1 LIKIVVQPRLE
12 LGQNIH
18 HIPFEIFD
26 DVEALAP
33 DEHAL
38 LATALLACDGAYA
51 PFSHFQVGCA
61 VLLADGS
68 VMTGNNQE
76 NPAFPSS
83 LCAERTV
90 LYYAGAHG
98 HSAQVRKIAVRAR
111 SLDKH
116 IGSPVTPCGAC
127 RQVMLETERQS
138 GGDLVVLMQGV
149 DGKVLRVVGVAKSL
163 LPFGFDIAF

>member
-1 LIKIVVQPRLE
+1 LD
-12 LGQNIH
+12 LGHIH
-18 HIPFEIFD
+18 HIPFEVFD
-26 DVEALAP
+26 SADGLAE
-33 DEHAL
+33 DERAL
-38 LATALLACDGAYA
+38 LATALSACDGAYA
-51 PFSHFQVGCA
+51 PYSHFQVGCA
-61 VLLADGS
+61 VLFVDGS

-98 HSAQVRKIAVRAR
+98 HTAQVRKLAVRAR

-127 RQVMLETERQS
+127 RQVMLETERQAET
-138 GGDLVVLMQGV
+138 DLVVLMQGV
-149 DGKVLRVVGVAKSL
+149 DGKILRVVGVAKSL

>member
-1 LIKIVVQPRLE
+1 LE
-12 LGQNIH
+12 LGHNIH
-18 HIPFEIFD
+18 HIPFEVFD
-26 DVEALAP
+26 SADDLAA
-33 DEHAL
+33 DERAL
-38 LATALLACDGAYA
+38 LTTALQASMGAYA

-61 VLLADGS
+61 VQFADGS
-68 VMTGNNQE
+68 IMTGNNQE

-90 LYYAGAHG
+90 LYYAGAQG
-98 HSAQVRKIAVRAR
+98 LTAGVRKLAVRAQ

-127 RQVMLETERQS
+127 RQVMLETERQA
-138 GGDLVVLMQGV
+138 GTDLVVLMQGL

>member
-1 LIKIVVQPRLE
+1 MD
-12 LGQNIH
+12 LGQNTH
-18 HIPFEIFD
+18 YIPFEVFD
-26 DVEALAP
+26 SPRDLAP
-33 DEHAL
+33 DERAL
-38 LATALLACDGAYA
+38 LVTALQACDGAYA

-98 HSAQVRKIAVRAR
+98 QSPHVRKLAVRAR

-127 RQVMLETERQS
+127 RQVMLETERQANTE
-138 GGDLVVLMQGV
+138 LVVLMQGA
-149 DGKVLRVVGVAKSL
+149 DGKILRVVGVAKSL